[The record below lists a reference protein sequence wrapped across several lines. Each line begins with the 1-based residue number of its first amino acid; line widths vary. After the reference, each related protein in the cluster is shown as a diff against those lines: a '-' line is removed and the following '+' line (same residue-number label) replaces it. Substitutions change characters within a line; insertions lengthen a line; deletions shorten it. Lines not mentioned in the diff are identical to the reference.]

1 MYTEESLLVL
11 QQDLVSVLVQSTGI
25 AVSRSEVGESVSL
38 RVYTLEF
45 SVGSTT
51 RFSLFDSTE

>member
-1 MYTEESLLVL
+1 MLVV

-25 AVSRSEVGESVSL
+25 EVSRSEVGESVSL